1 MPPPDP
7 RTPVPWRDGATA
19 AREDDGDRPSNAALW
34 RGLDHAYMMQ
44 VELIAALLIWGGAGW
59 LVDRWLGSGP
69 WLTILG
75 ALVGYAAGFY
85 LIWLRSLRMD
95 AADAADVA
103 ERARITARRA
113 GAPAGGG
120 LRDA

>member
-1 MPPPDP
+1 MPPSDP
-7 RTPVPWRDGATA
+7 RTPVPWRSGASEG
-19 AREDDGDRPSNAALW
+19 REAEAERSSNAALW

-44 VELIAALLIWGGAGW
+44 VELIAALLIWGGVGW

-69 WLTILG
+69 WLTVLG

-85 LIWLRSLRMD
+85 LIWLRSQRMD
-95 AADAADVA
+95 AEDVA
-103 ERARITARRA
+103 ERAAITARRA
-113 GAPAGGG
+113 GAPEGGG